1 RLVAWPASFMSHL
14 MPVSS
19 EVVVV
24 VVVVVLC
31 EVLASCG
38 NAQAVIA
45 QSKAPA
51 KIPFHS
57 DFIVLLQSFLDA
69 RLRQGRKRLAAGKH
83 AWARSW
89 ARPAAP
95 GSYAARCSRCGAPR

>member
-1 RLVAWPASFMSHL
+1 
-14 MPVSS
+14 
-19 EVVVV
+19 

-69 RLRQGRKRLAAGKH
+69 RLRQGRKRLVRG
-83 AWARSW
+83 
-89 ARPAAP
+89 
-95 GSYAARCSRCGAPR
+95 